1 MRSQESAEM
10 YLETILILKQRKGQV
25 RAIDIAGELNFSK
38 PSVSNAMKLLQS
50 QGLITIDD
58 GKLISL
64 SGKGQAIAEEIYERH
79 LLLTEYLIRLGVD
92 EDIAAQDACRI
103 EHVISRES
111 FQKIKEHCEIHMK

>member
-10 YLETILILKQRKGQV
+10 YLETILILQQRKGQV

-38 PSVSNAMKLLQS
+38 PSVSNAMKLLQA
-50 QGLITIDD
+50 QKLILIDD

-64 SGKGQAIAEEIYERH
+64 TPTGQEIAEEIYERH
-79 LLLTEYLIRLGVD
+79 LLLSEYLMRLGVS
-92 EDIAAQDACRI
+92 EETATQDACRI

-111 FQKIKEHCEIHMK
+111 FQKIKEHCEKNIK

>member
-10 YLETILILKQRKGQV
+10 YLETILILQQRKGQV

-38 PSVSNAMKLLQS
+38 PSVSNAMKLLQA
-50 QGLITIDD
+50 QKLILIDD

-64 SGKGQAIAEEIYERH
+64 TPTGQEIAEEIYERH
-79 LLLTEYLIRLGVD
+79 LLLSEYLMRLGVS
-92 EDIAAQDACRI
+92 EKTATQDACRI

-111 FQKIKEHCEIHMK
+111 FQKIKEHCEKNIK

>member
-10 YLETILILKQRKGQV
+10 YLETILILQQKKGQV

-38 PSVSNAMKLLQS
+38 PSVSNAMKLLQA
-50 QGLITIDD
+50 QELILIDD

-64 SGKGQAIAEEIYERH
+64 TPAGQEIAEEIYERH
-79 LLLTEYLIRLGVD
+79 LLLSEYLMRLGVS
-92 EDIAAQDACRI
+92 EETATQDACRI

-111 FQKIKEHCEIHMK
+111 FQKIKEHCEKNIK

>member
-10 YLETILILKQRKGQV
+10 YLETILILQQRNGQV
-25 RAIDIAGELNFSK
+25 RAIDIAGELDFSK

-50 QGLITIDD
+50 QGMVAIDD

-64 SGKGQAIAEEIYERH
+64 TPAGKAIAEEIYERH
-79 LLLTEYLIRLGVD
+79 LLLTQYLVRLGVD
-92 EDIAAQDACRI
+92 EEVAVQDACRI

-111 FQKIKEHCEIHMK
+111 FQKIKEHCQKHMK

>member
-10 YLETILILKQRKGQV
+10 YLETILILQQRNGQV
-25 RAIDIAGELNFSK
+25 RAIDIAGELDFSK

-50 QGLITIDD
+50 QGMVAIDD

-64 SGKGQAIAEEIYERH
+64 TPSGKAIAEEIYERH
-79 LLLTEYLIRLGVD
+79 LLLTQYLVRLGVD

-111 FQKIKEHCEIHMK
+111 FQKIKEHCEKHIK

>member
-10 YLETILILKQRKGQV
+10 YLETILILQQKKGQV
-25 RAIDIAGELNFSK
+25 RAIDIAGKLNFSK

-50 QGLITIDD
+50 QNLITIDD

-64 SGKGQAIAEEIYERH
+64 TATGLEIAEEIYERH
-79 LLLTEYLIRLGVD
+79 LLLSEYLIRLGVN
-92 EDIAAQDACRI
+92 EETATQDACRI

-111 FQKIKEHCEIHMK
+111 FQKIKEHCEKYMT

>member
-10 YLETILILKQRKGQV
+10 YLETILILQQRKGQV

-38 PSVSNAMKLLQS
+38 PSVSNAMKLLQT
-50 QGLITIDD
+50 QGLIIIDD

-64 SGKGQAIAEEIYERH
+64 TPTGREIAEEIYERH
-79 LLLTEYLIRLGVD
+79 LLLSEYLIRLGVS
-92 EDIAAQDACRI
+92 EETATQDACRI

-111 FQKIKEHCEIHMK
+111 FQKIKEHCEKYIK

>member
-10 YLETILILKQRKGQV
+10 YLETILILQQRKGQV

-38 PSVSNAMKLLQS
+38 PSVSNAMKLLQA
-50 QGLITIDD
+50 QKLILIDD

-64 SGKGQAIAEEIYERH
+64 TSTGQEIAEEIYERH
-79 LLLTEYLIRLGVD
+79 LLLSEYLIRLGVSQ
-92 EDIAAQDACRI
+92 ETATQDACRI

-111 FQKIKEHCEIHMK
+111 FQKIKEHCEKNIK

>member
-1 MRSQESAEM
+1 MRSQESSEM
-10 YLETILILKQRKGQV
+10 YLETILILQQRKGQV

-50 QGLITIDD
+50 QDLVAIDE

-64 SGKGQAIAEEIYERH
+64 TPAGREIAEEIYERH
-79 LLLTEYLIRLGVD
+79 LLLTQYLIRLGVN
-92 EDIAAQDACRI
+92 EDTAAQDACRI

-111 FQKIKEHCEIHMK
+111 FQKIKEHCEKYIK